1 MYSGEVSV
9 TEEQLVPL
17 VQAAKT
23 LGIKGLVDVP
33 VQDRVKSGER
43 KEAASPPSPPPP
55 VRRQNVKQRPSP
67 ASRPGETELRPT
79 ITANTEADQEEGVD
93 PSGSEI
99 DQSVSHIT
107 AASLAPSFIKIFPAI
122 TTEAHQRDDGHSLSI
137 QRRRKP
143 ESDPES
149 GAGSD
154 TNLLL

>member
-43 KEAASPPSPPPP
+43 KQSATAATAAPPPASPPAP
-55 VRRQNVKQRPSP
+55 VRRPQTARQRPSP
-67 ASRPGETELRPT
+67 VSRPGEAELRPT
-79 ITANTEADQEEGVD
+79 KTAKAEAEQEEGVD

-99 DQSVSHIT
+99 DQSVRR
-107 AASLAPSFIKIFPAI
+107 PEP
-122 TTEAHQRDDGHSLSI
+122 HSWPGISW
-137 QRRRKP
+137 
-143 ESDPES
+143 
-149 GAGSD
+149 
-154 TNLLL
+154 

>member
-43 KEAASPPSPPPP
+43 KQSATAAPPPASPPAP
-55 VRRQNVKQRPSP
+55 VRRPQTARQRPSP
-67 ASRPGETELRPT
+67 VSRPGEAELRPT
-79 ITANTEADQEEGVD
+79 NTAKAEADQEEGVD

-99 DQSVSHIT
+99 DQSV
-107 AASLAPSFIKIFPAI
+107 
-122 TTEAHQRDDGHSLSI
+122 
-137 QRRRKP
+137 RRPQPRVWP
-143 ESDPES
+143 GISW
-149 GAGSD
+149 
-154 TNLLL
+154 